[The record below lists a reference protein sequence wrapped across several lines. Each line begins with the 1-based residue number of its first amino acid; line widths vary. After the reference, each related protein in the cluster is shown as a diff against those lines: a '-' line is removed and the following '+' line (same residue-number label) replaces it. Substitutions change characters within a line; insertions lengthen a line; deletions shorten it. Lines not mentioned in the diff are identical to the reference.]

1 MLLMFSS
8 AVVSADACCLVQAQV
23 WTKRHSEPTLVE
35 WNLTKWSSWFQLSN
49 HSDPI
54 LSTRLRTDAQ
64 SNNLIITILQDLSLE
79 QLVSSAEISNGT
91 RAIITRHSAKHRI
104 LRLIRIY
111 TSRRDSGATT
121 AASRRRQQCF
131 ALLTGEGVDA
141 ALSAC
146 CNSNSA
152 ANPVKS
158 GALI

>member
-79 QLVSSAEISNGT
+79 QLVSSAEISNAFTDQQMITFFTTLPMKSSRQENGK
-91 RAIITRHSAKHRI
+91 RRPVLLHYAIDS
-104 LRLIRIY
+104 LRLW
-111 TSRRDSGATT
+111 
-121 AASRRRQQCF
+121 
-131 ALLTGEGVDA
+131 
-141 ALSAC
+141 
-146 CNSNSA
+146 
-152 ANPVKS
+152 
-158 GALI
+158 